1 MTTPTDVIQTP
12 RLTLAPPALADFDE
26 YAALWSDQAVVRYM
40 GGAPFSR
47 SAAWAR
53 FQRQAGGWALRGFG
67 TWVLRERTSG
77 RFVGEAG
84 FQDFRRDITPALGP
98 EPEAGWML
106 APWAHGRGLASEAV
120 AAAHAWADARFGG
133 PRTVC
138 MIDPDNAP
146 SLRLAALMG
155 YAEYARA
162 AFGERSVVLL
172 ERPAPSRQGG

>member
-1 MTTPTDVIQTP
+1 MTEPADVIQTP
-12 RLTLAPPALADFDE
+12 RLTLAPPALADFDD
-26 YAALWSDQAVVRYM
+26 YAELWADPAVVRHM
-40 GGAPFSR
+40 GGVPFSR

-67 TWVLRERTSG
+67 TWVVRERTSG
-77 RFVGEAG
+77 SFVGEVG

-106 APWAHGRGLASEAV
+106 TPRAQGQGLASEAV
-120 AAAHAWADARFGG
+120 TAAHGWGDVRFDG

-138 MIDPDNAP
+138 MIDPNNAP
-146 SLRLAALMG
+146 SLRLAAKMG

-162 AFGERSVVLL
+162 AHGARSVVLF
-172 ERPAPSRQGG
+172 ERPAPARQVG